1 MDMNATFYRIMVT
14 IKAFAL
20 MLFVFGL
27 LAWLYGII
35 IQIIH
40 PEWLP
45 LPLSHLIEIRVDTF
59 TIIMFILSAVGF
71 FVWRLIVELQ
81 KEPQK

>member
-1 MDMNATFYRIMVT
+1 
-14 IKAFAL
+14 

>member
-1 MDMNATFYRIMVT
+1 MVT

>member
-1 MDMNATFYRIMVT
+1 MNTTYYRIMVT
-14 IKAFAL
+14 IKAFTL

-35 IQIIH
+35 IQITH

>member
-1 MDMNATFYRIMVT
+1 MNTILYRIMVT
-14 IKAFAL
+14 VKAFAL

-27 LAWLYGII
+27 LAWLYGIT
-35 IQIIH
+35 IQITH
-40 PEWLP
+40 PEWLT
-45 LPLSHLIEIRVDTF
+45 LPISHLITTRLDTF